1 MKLIILQPIYLL
13 YEGVGHFEQR
23 LAAALGGLGA
33 RKGKRNGKESK
44 LEVFERMKMVFS
56 SQGDANRKE
65 AELLS
70 YKRRQEQLQK
80 DLMNTSMEN
89 RYTNTQIHKYNSQK
103 PNSSKFIKSTKKF
116 LERTNI
122 KCKRALLVCPYFTYL
137 DIRRL

>member
-1 MKLIILQPIYLL
+1 MFEIDNTPTNLLL
-13 YEGVGHFEQR
+13 YQGVGHFEQR
-23 LAAALGGLGA
+23 LAAALGGFRA
-33 RKGKRNGKESK
+33 RKRKRNGKKSK
-44 LEVFERMKMVFS
+44 VFERMKMMFF

-103 PNSSKFIKSTKKF
+103 PYLSTFIKSTKKF

-122 KCKRALLVCPYFTYL
+122 KCIKGTTYMSIFHIL
-137 DIRRL
+137 RH